1 MKLAGIA
8 LLLAGMALAQRGPG
22 GAPMGTRGGSPGFTG
37 GRSRFVA
44 PPLAAHPSHG
54 RTVIVPYPVYYGY
67 GYYGYDPSIP
77 LAAQSAPAYDAD
89 PNNYAQGQSPVVVIN
104 QNFRPDAGNGVMRDY
119 SDAPLP
125 ESNLRTYD
133 ATTSAVR
140 DPQAT
145 IYLIAMQDHSIV
157 AAIGY
162 WVDGD
167 TLGYITQDG
176 NQNRVSMALVD
187 RDFSK
192 QLNDERHVDFKL
204 PKSNQ

>member
-1 MKLAGIA
+1 MKLAA
-8 LLLAGMALAQRGPG
+8 FVLLLAGTALAQRGTGG
-22 GAPMGTRGGSPGFTG
+22 GAHYVG
-37 GRSRFVA
+37 GRARYVA
-44 PPLAAHPSHG
+44 PPVTAHPAHA
-54 RTVIVPYPVYYGY
+54 RTAIVPYPVYYGY

-89 PNNYAQGQSPVVVIN
+89 PNNYSAGYNSQSPVVVIN
-104 QNFRPDAGNGVMRDY
+104 QNFRPDTANGAMYDY
-119 SDAPLP
+119 SDTPLP
-125 ESNLRTYD
+125 ESTVHIYD
-133 ATTSAVR
+133 ATTGSR
-140 DPQAT
+140 DPQPT

-167 TLGYITQDG
+167 TLNYLTQDG
-176 NQNRVSMALVD
+176 NQNRVSMSLVD

-204 PKSNQ
+204 PKAN

>member
-1 MKLAGIA
+1 MKLAAIV
-8 LLLAGMALAQRGPG
+8 LLLAGTALAQRGPN
-22 GAPMGTRGGSPGFTG
+22 GAHAVG
-37 GRSRFVA
+37 GRSRYVA
-44 PPLAAHPSHG
+44 PPLASHPAHG
-54 RTVIVPYPVYYGY
+54 RAVIVPYPVYYGY

-89 PNNYAQGQSPVVVIN
+89 PNSYTSGYGSQSPVVVIN
-104 QNFRPDAGNGVMRDY
+104 QGFRPDSANGVMHDY
-119 SDAPLP
+119 SDTPLP
-125 ESNLRTYD
+125 DSPSVHIYD
-133 ATTSAVR
+133 AGAR
-140 DPQAT
+140 DPQPT

-167 TLGYITQDG
+167 TLNYLTQDG

-192 QLNDERHVDFKL
+192 QLNDERHVDFRL
-204 PKSNQ
+204 PKAN